1 MSPRRSSRA
10 RTTQPPPSVA
20 TAHSTS
26 SSSVSS
32 ARTDRAPR
40 VNQNQSP
47 PHKSSTPHSLSSEEP
62 EEPPRASQVEPP
74 LTRRRTREQDND
86 EDGSAKL
93 DDELDDDIAE
103 EDEVT
108 RCLCGYQ
115 EYPGPPSDAAKS
127 TSSLTDPDAQG
138 DDLGGLF
145 IQCDIC
151 KVWQHGGCVG
161 IMEEAAS
168 PDEYFCEEC
177 RKDLHKVM
185 KSAKGQK
192 YSRYLPVYEQQHGKN
207 RKSSVSKDTER
218 HSSRDKDREARAS
231 VDSFGKRRSTMN
243 SRAAY
248 DEDEVL
254 KKVLEESKH
263 DGAPPSE
270 GGTRKKRSRDD
281 SEETKLEIKRQ
292 RTGSRSPSNSPVL
305 ESEDDSTKAS
315 APKQKPRGA
324 AARSQREKEQR
335 EKEREQERTEA
346 ANRRKGRA
354 ERRKADELAG
364 IEHEPTPTPA
374 EEPTMPPST
383 SETAP
388 PDTPTTDLKPAPAP
402 RRGGRPP
409 QKSRGRL
416 GRNQYSRD
424 TIPATNG
431 TSPQNDAAHSPQAN
445 ATNGA
450 GTGHDSSDGAAGHK
464 PAKSKTWR
472 LQKLSWND
480 IRRPA
485 GAMQSYIA
493 QRQVEMA
500 GEKHSSPAPA
510 VQPTSAATNGEPG
523 QEEAKDEETDLVKF
537 KNLSTTQMMDY
548 LSRDLVHWQQ
558 MISEPTEK

>member
-10 RTTQPPPSVA
+10 RTTQPPPGVA
-20 TAHSTS
+20 TAPSTS

-32 ARTDRAPR
+32 ARTDRAQR
-40 VNQNQSP
+40 GNQKQSSP
-47 PHKSSTPHSLSSEEP
+47 PKSLTPHSLSSEEP
-62 EEPPRASQVEPP
+62 EEPPRGSQIEPP

-86 EDGSAKL
+86 EDESAKL
-93 DDELDDDIAE
+93 DDELDDDMAE

-108 RCLCGYQ
+108 RCVCGYQ
-115 EYPGPPSDAAKS
+115 EYPGPPSDAGKS
-127 TSSLTDPDAQG
+127 SSALTDPDAQG

-161 IMEEAAS
+161 IMEESAS

-177 RKDLHKVM
+177 RKDLHKVTT
-185 KSAKGQK
+185 SPKGQR
-192 YSRYLPVYEQQHGKN
+192 YSRYLPVYDQQHGKQ

-218 HSSRDKDREARAS
+218 HSSRDRDRNARAS

-263 DGAPPSE
+263 DGAPGSE
-270 GGTRKKRSRDD
+270 HGNRKKRSRED
-281 SEETKLEIKRQ
+281 SEETPPEVKRQ
-292 RTGSRSPSNSPVL
+292 RTGSRSPSGSPVI

-315 APKQKPRGA
+315 VPKQKPRGA

-335 EKEREQERTEA
+335 EKEREKERAEA
-346 ANRRKGRA
+346 ASRRKGRA
-354 ERRKADELAG
+354 ERRKGDDPEDL
-364 IEHEPTPTPA
+364 EPTPTPA
-374 EEPTMPPST
+374 GEEHTIPPSA
-383 SETAP
+383 SESAP
-388 PDTPTTDLKPAPAP
+388 PDTPTADLKPSTAP

-424 TIPATNG
+424 TVPATNG
-431 TSPQNDAAHSPQAN
+431 ASPTNDNSHSPPTTV
-445 ATNGA
+445 TNGVSN
-450 GTGHDSSDGAAGHK
+450 GHDSSDGAAGQK
-464 PAKSKTWR
+464 PTKSKNWR

-500 GEKHSSPAPA
+500 GEKHPSPAPA
-510 VQPTSAATNGEPG
+510 IRSATATPNGQTN
-523 QEEAKDEETDLVKF
+523 QEEHKDEDMDLAKF
-537 KNLSTTQMMDY
+537 KDLSTTQMMDF
-548 LSRDLVHWQQ
+548 LSRELVHWQQ
-558 MISEPTEK
+558 MISPTTEK